1 MRRAIFPG
9 SFDPLTVGHLAV
21 AEAARE
27 QVELEELVMVISRVP
42 LAKDPAAQAP
52 VDERLAAIRAAADER
67 PWLIAAETEHQ
78 LLVDIAEGFD
88 FLIVGADKAAQLSD
102 PAFYGN
108 SEAERDAALAGLPA
122 LVVAPRPAGVIP
134 EQAIVLDLPAWLADV
149 SSTAVRS
156 GRVEWLA

>member
-1 MRRAIFPG
+1 MRRGIFPG
-9 SFDPLTVGHLAV
+9 SFDPLTLGHLAV

-52 VDERLAAIRAAADER
+52 VDQRLAAIRAAADER
-67 PWLIAAETEHQ
+67 PWLVGAETEHQ

-102 PAFYGN
+102 PAFYGK
-108 SEAERDAALAGLPA
+108 SEAERDSALARLPK
-122 LVVAPRPAGVIP
+122 LVVAPRPGGSVP
-134 EQAIVLDLPAWLADV
+134 PDAIALDLPEWVASV

-156 GRVEWLA
+156 GRVEWQA